1 MDYELLEAAGLGLP
15 QSPIPYHMRG
25 DSGFEDFYLE
35 DDFLRD
41 TRLDRFS
48 RSRSFVNLPSG
59 LSSQSSIQTTYTAIE
74 PDPDEVIR
82 ILEEPLPAA
91 VSWISRI
98 PVLSIT
104 TFLSLMGYLG
114 SLCKGALN
122 ADRAGALWVP
132 KVFVLAQWLDSSKW
146 HLPTLSSHDDAN
158 ALSFSQSLQSQI
170 SCFLCPPPY
179 KPALARDLN
188 SD

>member
-1 MDYELLEAAGLGLP
+1 MGNMDYELLEAAGLGLP
-15 QSPIPYHMRG
+15 QSPTPYHMRG
-25 DSGFEDFYLE
+25 DSGVEDIYLQE

-91 VSWISRI
+91 ATWSSRI
-98 PVLSIT
+98 PILSIT
-104 TFLSLMGYLG
+104 TFLALMCYLG
-114 SLCKGALN
+114 TLCKGAWGM
-122 ADRAGALWVP
+122 DHVGGSWVP
-132 KVFVLAQWLDSSKW
+132 KVFALAQWLDSSK
-146 HLPTLSSHDDAN
+146 
-158 ALSFSQSLQSQI
+158 
-170 SCFLCPPPY
+170 
-179 KPALARDLN
+179 
-188 SD
+188 

>member
-1 MDYELLEAAGLGLP
+1 MANMDYELLEAAGLGLP
-15 QSPIPYHMRG
+15 QSPTPYHTYHTRG
-25 DSGFEDFYLE
+25 DSGVEDIYQE

-91 VSWISRI
+91 ATWSSRI
-98 PVLSIT
+98 PTLSIT
-104 TFLSLMGYLG
+104 TFLSLMCYLCT
-114 SLCKGALN
+114 LCKGPWAP
-122 ADRAGALWVP
+122 DYAGASWVP
-132 KVFVLAQWLDSSKW
+132 KVFALAQWLDSSK
-146 HLPTLSSHDDAN
+146 
-158 ALSFSQSLQSQI
+158 
-170 SCFLCPPPY
+170 
-179 KPALARDLN
+179 
-188 SD
+188 